1 MKDII
6 AISALSFVLIS
17 MGALYSMGFLK
28 FASNPVE
35 AELVTKPDKVT
46 IAKTQLEAMEAQKG
60 NMEREKAYL
69 LSLQNDL
76 EMEKRIIADM
86 RIELEEYLNR
96 IETAFSKLNVDEK
109 EKITKL
115 AKLYDSMK
123 AESAAPIA
131 ASLKID
137 LLEKIVTNMKDKKA
151 AKLMAALPPSISA
164 ELSRRMGRRSTL

>member
-28 FASNPVE
+28 FAPNPIE
-35 AELVTKPDKVT
+35 AEIVTESEKVS
-46 IAKTQLEAMEAQKG
+46 IAKTQLEALEAQKI
-60 NMEREKAYL
+60 NMEREKAKI

-76 EMEKRIIADM
+76 EMEKRIIVEM
-86 RIELEEYLNR
+86 RNELQDYLSR
-96 IETAFSKLNVDEK
+96 IETAYGKLDESDQ
-109 EKITKL
+109 EKITRL

-131 ASLKID
+131 AALKLD
-137 LLEKIVTNMKDKKA
+137 LLEKIITNMKDKKA

-164 ELSRRMGRRSTL
+164 EISRRMGKNTTI